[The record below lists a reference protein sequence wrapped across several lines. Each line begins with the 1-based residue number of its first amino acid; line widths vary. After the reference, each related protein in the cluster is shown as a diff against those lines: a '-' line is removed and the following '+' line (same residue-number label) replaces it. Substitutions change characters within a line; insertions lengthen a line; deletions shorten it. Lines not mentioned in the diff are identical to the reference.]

1 MKRFALILAPFAL
14 VSAALAQTLP
24 DVPDTDGSGAW
35 SLVELQAV
43 WTNLTEDAFKAMDS
57 TADGAVDAA
66 ELQAALDTGAIVLPA
81 N

>member
-14 VSAALAQTLP
+14 VSTAVAQTLP

-43 WTNLTEDAFKAMDS
+43 WTDLTEDAFKAIDS
-57 TADGAVDAA
+57 SADGAIDAV
-66 ELQAALDTGAIVLPA
+66 ELQAALDSGAIVLPA